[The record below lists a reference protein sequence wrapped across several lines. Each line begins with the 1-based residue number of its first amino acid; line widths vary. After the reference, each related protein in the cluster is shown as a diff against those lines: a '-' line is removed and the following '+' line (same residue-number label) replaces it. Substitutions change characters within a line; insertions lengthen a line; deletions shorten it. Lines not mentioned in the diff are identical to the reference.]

1 MHSSNEN
8 YQAKRTALV
17 LAPSTTTESIDGATA
32 AYQAETDSQ
41 SAWLKWFAALK
52 QILPI
57 YLSIHLAFLIL
68 TYVSALF
75 SIGNFSPKTLPISTL
90 WHAWYR
96 WDSGLYTAIASN
108 GYDAAWRTAFFPLF
122 PLLERGVAF
131 LTHDPF
137 IAGLIISNLAGLGML
152 VVLYRL
158 VQEDFNPEWAFR
170 TVLYFSVFPTAFF
183 FAAAYNE
190 SLFLVLTLLSFY
202 HMRRGNWWLAGLFGL
217 LASLTRSAGLV
228 LFLPFC
234 YEYLRQ
240 HHFSSKNIRFDSMSS
255 LGIPAGLAIF
265 ALYCYYRFHDLLSFS
280 HALVYWDRHLHGP
293 WHGLIDSFMIILH
306 RGMLSFD
313 SIHNVLDLSACL
325 FILALLVLCFVG
337 PWKFP
342 RAYWVYGFYAA
353 LIYIF
358 ILLFPADGSAP
369 LQSYSRFM
377 LEVFPVFIVLA
388 ALGKKQWFNL
398 YYLVLSVSLL
408 SFMLLQF
415 LTGHWIV

>member
-1 MHSSNEN
+1 MDYFKEN
-8 YQAKRTALV
+8 QTTLDVAPPTAV
-17 LAPSTTTESIDGATA
+17 GSTDEA
-32 AYQAETDSQ
+32 AAAQQEKKTSL
-41 SAWLKWFAALK
+41 SEWPRWFHAIK
-52 QILPI
+52 QVLPI
-57 YLSIHLAFLIL
+57 YISIHLAFLIL

-75 SIGNFSPKTLPISTL
+75 SIANFSPKTLPLSTL

-96 WDSGLYTAIASN
+96 WDSGQFTAIASN
-108 GYDAAWRTAFFPLF
+108 GYDGAWRTAFFPLF
-122 PLLERGVAF
+122 PLLERAGAF

-158 VQEDFNPEWAFR
+158 VQEDFDAQRACR

-190 SLFLVLTLLSFY
+190 SLFLLLTLLSFY

-228 LFLPFC
+228 LFLPYC

-240 HHFSSKNIRFDSMSS
+240 HQFSLKNIRFDSMSS

-265 ALYCYYRFHDLLSFS
+265 ALHCYYRFHDLLSFS

-342 RAYWVYGFYAA
+342 RAYRVYGFYAA

-358 ILLFPADGSAP
+358 FLLFPTDGGAP
-369 LQSYSRFM
+369 LASYSRYM
-377 LEVFPVFIVLA
+377 LEVFPLFIVLA
-388 ALGKKQWFNL
+388 LLGKSQLFNR
-398 YYLVLSVSLL
+398 YYLVFSVSLL